1 MRTHFANHSSFMKTL
16 NQSAEF
22 ANPAAANVLVQP
34 LGPNVD
40 IYAPLHAKLR
50 ASARVS
56 SDGGFCSACASRPQ
70 DSLYSLLRKR
80 AKLQHDL
87 QRMVA
92 VCGHCAGCREL
103 ADECQASDCSA
114 YYSRART
121 RGQWE
126 RVADL
131 ESWCAGLLGDPN

>member
-1 MRTHFANHSSFMKTL
+1 MLLRSLHF
-16 NQSAEF
+16 
-22 ANPAAANVLVQP
+22 PAFHVL
-34 LGPNVD
+34 
-40 IYAPLHAKLR
+40 LHHHQEHVLYGTPRDTPKFSGR
-50 ASARVS
+50 SPI
-56 SDGGFCSACASRPQ
+56 CSACASRPQ

-80 AKLQHDL
+80 AKLQHEL

-92 VCGHCAGCREL
+92 VCAHCAGCREL
-103 ADECQASDCSA
+103 ADACQASDCSA

-131 ESWCAGLLGDPN
+131 ESWCASLLGDPN